1 MHLRN
6 PSRSAGSWHYL
17 LRIARPIELSAV
29 SLLATG
35 TIAAAQTTSLQ
46 ARPPE
51 DARPGPNLL
60 PDLPDT
66 EMTQAPI
73 SWEAGLAMVPHYIAR
88 GLIYSAATSAQPYG
102 SVTVAM
108 RELSTGDIA
117 DPHLTLGG
125 WASMQAAEPGMDQR
139 NSGSMKGWYE
149 QDLYA
154 SIGATILRDWSIA
167 ANYYSYLSPARSFD
181 GYSEAQIAV
190 RFDDRRFWANVK
202 LREFTLS
209 PSLLVAR
216 EVGRPA
222 RPDAT
227 YIEPAIAPS
236 FTLGGEDRTLRLA
249 FPIALGLSDNFF
261 DGTDGGKH
269 TFGFARAGILL
280 SGVPFPQQLD
290 WLTLDA
296 GVDQWMPNRAV
307 DHGLRDKETVFH
319 IGLRAH

>member
-1 MHLRN
+1 MHLHN

-17 LRIARPIELSAV
+17 LRIARPIALSAV
-29 SLLATG
+29 SSFATG
-35 TIAAAQTTSLQ
+35 TIAAAQTASLQ
-46 ARPPE
+46 DRPPE

-60 PDLPDT
+60 PNLPDT
-66 EMTQAPI
+66 KVTQSPV
-73 SWEAGLAMVPHYIAR
+73 SWEAGLAVVPHYISR

-108 RELSTGDIA
+108 PGLSTGNIA
-117 DPHLTLGG
+117 DPHLTFGG
-125 WASMQAAEPGMDQR
+125 WASMQAAEPGLEQR

-154 SIGATILRDWSIA
+154 SIGATVLRDWSIA
-167 ANYYSYLSPARSFD
+167 ANYYYYLSPARSFN

-190 RFDDRRFWANVK
+190 RFDDRRFWKNVK
-202 LREFTLS
+202 LGDFTLS

-216 EVGRPA
+216 EVGRPS
-222 RPDAT
+222 RRDAT

-236 FTLGGEDRTLRLA
+236 FTLGSEDRALRLA

-261 DGTDGGKH
+261 DAKDGARR
-269 TFGFARAGILL
+269 TVGFARAGVLV
-280 SGVPFPQQLD
+280 SGVPFPQQLN

-296 GVDQWMPNRAV
+296 GVDQWMPNHAV
-307 DHGLRDKETVFH
+307 DHRLGDRKTVFH
-319 IGLRAH
+319 IGLSAR